1 MNCKVMSYTYQTK
14 KEDLEKWFKFS
25 IEYWLNPKK
34 GKTGRTSGQPRGL
47 GDILDSFMMKIIETG
62 VAKIIEEN
70 FCQSKELITDDEIK
84 PNNVIRDD
92 PDIFKIK
99 ENDNERDPKVFI
111 EIKYHNANAHWIG
124 PRTKQIEAFETGSSR
139 LNINNNRIYII
150 GADIINDS
158 SISEDKGKKDSLLGI
173 FLKSST
179 NLDYFNDF
187 YETLP
192 KIQIRY
198 ALRLKDL
205 KDKGTIVG
213 KGDYFL
219 STTIF
224 EKNKYENFFKDKNLK
239 EQFKI
244 VEYPHWNKENNE
256 ITLCLQPEPK
266 KNGNN
271 KVKVPLKNNPI
282 EKYGKFKIIGADIK
296 FILKENELSDRY
308 FILCKEDIKLSNNFF
323 GEYSLKKNNIY
334 SFQLQSMGRDPT
346 IKNENLFI
354 SENYL
359 KKLQVNEEIDS
370 IENVLKEIGEN
381 A

>member
-1 MNCKVMSYTYQTK
+1 MTLTYQTK

-47 GDILDSFMMKIIETG
+47 GDVLDSFMMKIIETG
-62 VAKIIEEN
+62 IAKIIEEN
-70 FCQSKELITDDEIK
+70 YSENKEFITDDAIK

-111 EIKYHNANAHWIG
+111 EIKYHSANAHWIG

-139 LNINNNRIYII
+139 LNINDDKIYII

-158 SISEDKGKKDSLLGI
+158 TIPADKGKKDSLLGI
-173 FLKSST
+173 FLKSFT
-179 NLDYFNDF
+179 DIDYFNEF

-198 ALRLKDL
+198 ALRLRDL
-205 KDKGTIVG
+205 KNKGTIVG

-219 STTIF
+219 STAIF
-224 EKNKYENFFKDKNLK
+224 EENKFENFYKDESLK
-239 EQFKI
+239 EKYKI
-244 VEYPHWNKENNE
+244 IEYPHWDKVNNE
-256 ITLCLQPEPK
+256 ITLCLQSEAEK
-266 KNGNN
+266 TENG
-271 KVKVPLKNNPI
+271 KIKIPLKNNPI
-282 EKYGKFKIIGADIK
+282 ENYGKFKIIGENVD
-296 FILKENELSDRY
+296 FIIKENDLSDRY
-308 FILCKEDIKLSNNFF
+308 FILCKEDIKLSNEFF
-323 GEYSLKKNNIY
+323 GEYNLKNNSIY
-334 SFQLQSMGRDPT
+334 SFQLNSMGRDPT

-359 KKLQVNEEIDS
+359 KKLQKNDEIDS

>member
-1 MNCKVMSYTYQTK
+1 MTLTYQTK

-47 GDILDSFMMKIIETG
+47 GDVLDSFMMKIIETG
-62 VAKIIEEN
+62 IAKIIEEN
-70 FCQSKELITDDEIK
+70 YSENKEFITDDAIK

-111 EIKYHNANAHWIG
+111 EIKYHSANAHWIG

-139 LNINNNRIYII
+139 LNINDDKIYII

-158 SISEDKGKKDSLLGI
+158 TIPADKGKKDSLLGI
-173 FLKSST
+173 FLKSFT
-179 NLDYFNDF
+179 DIDYFNEF

-198 ALRLKDL
+198 ALRLRDL
-205 KDKGTIVG
+205 KNKGTIVG

-219 STTIF
+219 STAIF
-224 EKNKYENFFKDKNLK
+224 EENKFENFYKDESLK
-239 EQFKI
+239 EKYKI
-244 VEYPHWNKENNE
+244 IEYPHWDKANNE
-256 ITLCLQPEPK
+256 ITLCLQSEAEK
-266 KNGNN
+266 TENG
-271 KVKVPLKNNPI
+271 KIKIPLKNNPI
-282 EKYGKFKIIGADIK
+282 ENYGKFKIIGENVD
-296 FILKENELSDRY
+296 FIIKENDLSDRY
-308 FILCKEDIKLSNNFF
+308 FILCKEDIKLSNEFF
-323 GEYSLKKNNIY
+323 GEYNLKNNSIY
-334 SFQLQSMGRDPT
+334 SFQLNSMGRDPT

-359 KKLQVNEEIDS
+359 KKLQKNDEIDS
-370 IENVLKEIGEN
+370 IENV
-381 A
+381 